1 MIDKVNNL
9 DLECYIL
16 NPKSLDNLF
25 HLVHALKRQ
34 LHEQVEQLELP
45 IAPMHVRVIK
55 IISKQSPCT
64 AMDVVNF
71 LNRDKAQVTRLLQTL
86 IAEGFI
92 EKRPNPED
100 KRSQCLLTTDKGNK
114 VLDKIKVV
122 DAEIFQ
128 KMTLN
133 VSDDELAAF
142 QITTG
147 KLAENLVKK

>member
-1 MIDKVNNL
+1 MS
-9 DLECYIL
+9 

-25 HLVHALKRQ
+25 HLVHVLKRQ
-34 LHEQVEQLELP
+34 LHEQIEQLELP

-71 LNRDKAQVTRLLQTL
+71 LNRDKAQVTRLIKTL
-86 IAEGFI
+86 IEEGFI

-100 KRSQCLLTTDKGNK
+100 KRSQCLLTTEKGNE
-114 VLDKIKVV
+114 VLAKIKAV
-122 DAEIFQ
+122 DAKIFQ

-133 VSDDELAAF
+133 VSEEELEAF
-142 QITTG
+142 QLVAG
-147 KLAENLVKK
+147 KLVENLSKKPS

>member
-1 MIDKVNNL
+1 MS
-9 DLECYIL
+9 

-25 HLVHALKRQ
+25 HLVHVLKRQ
-34 LHEQVEQLELP
+34 LHEQIEQLELP

-71 LNRDKAQVTRLLQTL
+71 LNRDKAQVTRLIKTL
-86 IAEGFI
+86 IEEGFI

-100 KRSQCLLTTDKGNK
+100 KRSQCLLTTEKGNE
-114 VLDKIKVV
+114 VLSKIKAV

-133 VSDDELAAF
+133 VSEEELEAF
-142 QITTG
+142 QLVAG
-147 KLAENLVKK
+147 KLAGNLSKKPS

>member
-1 MIDKVNNL
+1 MS
-9 DLECYIL
+9 

-25 HLVHALKRQ
+25 HLVHVLKRQ
-34 LHEQVEQLELP
+34 LHEQIEQLELP

-71 LNRDKAQVTRLLQTL
+71 LNRDKAQVTRLIKTL
-86 IAEGFI
+86 IEEGFI

-100 KRSQCLLTTDKGNK
+100 KRSQCLLTTEKGNE
-114 VLDKIKVV
+114 VLSNIKAV

-133 VSDDELAAF
+133 VSEEELEAF
-142 QITTG
+142 QLVAG
-147 KLAENLVKK
+147 KLAENLSKKPS

>member
-1 MIDKVNNL
+1 MS
-9 DLECYIL
+9 

-25 HLVHALKRQ
+25 HLVHVLKRQ
-34 LHEQVEQLELP
+34 LHEQIEQLELP

-71 LNRDKAQVTRLLQTL
+71 LNRDKAQVTRLIKTL
-86 IAEGFI
+86 IEEGFI

-100 KRSQCLLTTDKGNK
+100 KRSQCLLTTEKGNE
-114 VLDKIKVV
+114 VLAKIKAV

-133 VSDDELAAF
+133 VSEEELEAF
-142 QITTG
+142 QLVAG
-147 KLAENLVKK
+147 KLAENLSKKPS

>member
-1 MIDKVNNL
+1 MS
-9 DLECYIL
+9 

-25 HLVHALKRQ
+25 HLVHVLKRQ
-34 LHEQVEQLELP
+34 LHEQIEQLELP

-71 LNRDKAQVTRLLQTL
+71 LNRDKAQVTRLIKTL
-86 IAEGFI
+86 IEEGFI

-100 KRSQCLLTTDKGNK
+100 KRSQCLLTTEKGNE
-114 VLDKIKVV
+114 VLSKIKAV

-133 VSDDELAAF
+133 VSEEELEAF
-142 QITTG
+142 QLVAG
-147 KLAENLVKK
+147 KLAENLSQKPS

>member
-1 MIDKVNNL
+1 MS
-9 DLECYIL
+9 

-25 HLVHALKRQ
+25 HLVHVLKRQ
-34 LHEQVEQLELP
+34 LHEQIEQLELP

-71 LNRDKAQVTRLLQTL
+71 LNRDKAQVTRLIKTL
-86 IAEGFI
+86 IEQGFI

-100 KRSQCLLTTDKGNK
+100 KRSQCLLTTEKGNE
-114 VLDKIKVV
+114 VLAKIKAV

-133 VSDDELAAF
+133 VSEEELEAF
-142 QITTG
+142 QLVAG
-147 KLAENLVKK
+147 KLAENLSQKPS

>member
-1 MIDKVNNL
+1 MS
-9 DLECYIL
+9 

-25 HLVHALKRQ
+25 HLVHVLKRQ
-34 LHEQVEQLELP
+34 LHEQIEQLELP

-71 LNRDKAQVTRLLQTL
+71 LNRDKAQVTRLIKTL
-86 IAEGFI
+86 IEEGFI

-100 KRSQCLLTTDKGNK
+100 KRSQCLLTTEKGNE
-114 VLDKIKVV
+114 VLAKIKAV

-133 VSDDELAAF
+133 VSEKELEAF
-142 QITTG
+142 QLVAG
-147 KLAENLVKK
+147 KLAENLSKKPS

>member
-1 MIDKVNNL
+1 MS
-9 DLECYIL
+9 

-25 HLVHALKRQ
+25 HLVHVLKRQ
-34 LHEQVEQLELP
+34 LHEQIEQLELP

-71 LNRDKAQVTRLLQTL
+71 LNRDKAQVTRLIKTL
-86 IAEGFI
+86 IEEGFI

-100 KRSQCLLTTDKGNK
+100 KRSQCLLTTEKGNE
-114 VLDKIKVV
+114 VLAKIKAV

-133 VSDDELAAF
+133 VSEEKLEAF
-142 QITTG
+142 QLVAG
-147 KLAENLVKK
+147 KLAENLSKKPS

>member
-1 MIDKVNNL
+1 MS
-9 DLECYIL
+9 

-25 HLVHALKRQ
+25 HLVHVLKRQ
-34 LHEQVEQLELP
+34 LHEQIEQLELP

-71 LNRDKAQVTRLLQTL
+71 LNRDKAQVTRLIKTL
-86 IAEGFI
+86 IEEGFI

-100 KRSQCLLTTDKGNK
+100 KRSQCLLTTEKGNE
-114 VLDKIKVV
+114 VLSKIKAV

-133 VSDDELAAF
+133 VSEEELEAF
-142 QITTG
+142 QLIAG
-147 KLAENLVKK
+147 KLAENLSKKPR

>member
-1 MIDKVNNL
+1 MS
-9 DLECYIL
+9 

-25 HLVHALKRQ
+25 HLVHVLKRQ
-34 LHEQVEQLELP
+34 LHEQIEQLELP

-71 LNRDKAQVTRLLQTL
+71 LNRDKAQVTRLIKTL
-86 IAEGFI
+86 IEEGFI

-100 KRSQCLLTTDKGNK
+100 KRSQCLLTTEKGNE
-114 VLDKIKVV
+114 VLAKIKAV

-128 KMTLN
+128 KMTSN
-133 VSDDELAAF
+133 VSEEELEAF
-142 QITTG
+142 QAVAG
-147 KLAENLVKK
+147 KLAENLSKKPS

>member
-1 MIDKVNNL
+1 MS
-9 DLECYIL
+9 

-25 HLVHALKRQ
+25 HLVHVLKRQ
-34 LHEQVEQLELP
+34 LHEQIEQLELP

-71 LNRDKAQVTRLLQTL
+71 LNRDKAQVTRLIKTL
-86 IAEGFI
+86 IEEGFI

-100 KRSQCLLTTDKGNK
+100 KRSQCLLTTEKGNE
-114 VLDKIKVV
+114 VLAKIKAV

-133 VSDDELAAF
+133 VSEEELEAF
-142 QITTG
+142 QLVAG
-147 KLAENLVKK
+147 KLAENLSKNPS

>member
-1 MIDKVNNL
+1 MS
-9 DLECYIL
+9 

-25 HLVHALKRQ
+25 HLVHVLKRQ
-34 LHEQVEQLELP
+34 LHEQIEQLELP

-71 LNRDKAQVTRLLQTL
+71 LNRDKAQVTRLIKTL
-86 IAEGFI
+86 IEEGFI

-100 KRSQCLLTTDKGNK
+100 KRSQCLLTTEKGNE
-114 VLDKIKVV
+114 VLSKIKAV

-133 VSDDELAAF
+133 VSEEELEAF
-142 QITTG
+142 QVVAG
-147 KLAENLVKK
+147 KLAENLSKKPS

>member
-1 MIDKVNNL
+1 MS
-9 DLECYIL
+9 

-25 HLVHALKRQ
+25 HLVHILKRQ
-34 LHEQVEQLELP
+34 LHEQIEQLELP

-71 LNRDKAQVTRLLQTL
+71 LNRDKAQVTRLIKTL
-86 IAEGFI
+86 IEEGFI

-100 KRSQCLLTTDKGNK
+100 KRSQCLLTTEKGNE
-114 VLDKIKVV
+114 VLSKIKAV

-133 VSDDELAAF
+133 VSEKELEAF
-142 QITTG
+142 QVVAG
-147 KLAENLVKK
+147 KLAENLSKKPS

>member
-1 MIDKVNNL
+1 MS
-9 DLECYIL
+9 

-25 HLVHALKRQ
+25 HLVHVLKRQ
-34 LHEQVEQLELP
+34 LHEQIEQLELP

-71 LNRDKAQVTRLLQTL
+71 LNRDKAQVTRLIKTL
-86 IAEGFI
+86 IEEGFI

-100 KRSQCLLTTDKGNK
+100 KRSQCLLTTEKGNE
-114 VLDKIKVV
+114 VLAKIKAV

-133 VSDDELAAF
+133 VSEEELEAF
-142 QITTG
+142 QLVAR
-147 KLAENLVKK
+147 KLAENLSQKPS

>member
-1 MIDKVNNL
+1 MS
-9 DLECYIL
+9 

-25 HLVHALKRQ
+25 HLVHVLKRQ
-34 LHEQVEQLELP
+34 LHEQIEQLELP

-71 LNRDKAQVTRLLQTL
+71 LNRDKAQVTRLIKTL
-86 IAEGFI
+86 IEEGFI

-100 KRSQCLLTTDKGNK
+100 KRSQCLLTTEKGNE
-114 VLDKIKVV
+114 VLAKIKAV

-128 KMTLN
+128 KMTSN
-133 VSDDELAAF
+133 VSEEELEAF
-142 QITTG
+142 QVVAG
-147 KLAENLVKK
+147 KLAENLSKKPS

>member
-1 MIDKVNNL
+1 MS
-9 DLECYIL
+9 

-25 HLVHALKRQ
+25 HLVHVLKRQ
-34 LHEQVEQLELP
+34 LHEQIEQLELP

-71 LNRDKAQVTRLLQTL
+71 LNRDKAQVTRLIKTL
-86 IAEGFI
+86 IEEGFI

-100 KRSQCLLTTDKGNK
+100 KRSQCLLTTEKGNE
-114 VLDKIKVV
+114 VLSKIKAV

-133 VSDDELAAF
+133 ASEEELEAF
-142 QITTG
+142 QLVAG
-147 KLAENLVKK
+147 KLAENLSKKPS

>member
-1 MIDKVNNL
+1 MS
-9 DLECYIL
+9 

-25 HLVHALKRQ
+25 HLVHVLKRQ
-34 LHEQVEQLELP
+34 LHEQIEQLELP

-71 LNRDKAQVTRLLQTL
+71 LNRDKAQVTRLIKTL
-86 IAEGFI
+86 IEQGFI

-100 KRSQCLLTTDKGNK
+100 KRSQCLLTTEKGNE
-114 VLDKIKVV
+114 VLAKIKAV

-133 VSDDELAAF
+133 VSEEELEAF
-142 QITTG
+142 QLVAG
-147 KLAENLVKK
+147 KLAENLSKKPS

>member
-1 MIDKVNNL
+1 MS
-9 DLECYIL
+9 

-25 HLVHALKRQ
+25 HLVHVLKRQ
-34 LHEQVEQLELP
+34 LHEQIEQLELP

-71 LNRDKAQVTRLLQTL
+71 LNRDKAQVTRLIKTL
-86 IAEGFI
+86 IEEGFI

-100 KRSQCLLTTDKGNK
+100 KRSQCLLTTEKGNE
-114 VLDKIKVV
+114 VLAKIKAV

-133 VSDDELAAF
+133 VSEEELEAF
-142 QITTG
+142 QVVAG
-147 KLAENLVKK
+147 KLAENLSKKPS

>member
-1 MIDKVNNL
+1 MS
-9 DLECYIL
+9 

-25 HLVHALKRQ
+25 HLVHVLKRQ
-34 LHEQVEQLELP
+34 LHEQIEQLELP

-71 LNRDKAQVTRLLQTL
+71 LNRDKAQVTRLIKTL
-86 IAEGFI
+86 IEEGFI

-100 KRSQCLLTTDKGNK
+100 KRSQCLLTTEKGNE
-114 VLDKIKVV
+114 VLAKIKAV

-128 KMTLN
+128 KMKLN
-133 VSDDELAAF
+133 VSEEELEAF
-142 QITTG
+142 QLIAG
-147 KLAENLVKK
+147 KLAENLSKNPS

>member
-1 MIDKVNNL
+1 MS
-9 DLECYIL
+9 

-25 HLVHALKRQ
+25 HLVHVLKRQ

-71 LNRDKAQVTRLLQTL
+71 LNRDKAQVTRLIKTL
-86 IAEGFI
+86 IEEGFI

-100 KRSQCLLTTDKGNK
+100 KRSQCLLTTEKGNK
-114 VLDKIKVV
+114 VLNKIKTV
-122 DAEIFQ
+122 DDEIFQ
-128 KMTLN
+128 KMTLD
-133 VSDDELAAF
+133 VSEEELEAF
-142 QITTG
+142 QLVAG
-147 KLAENLVKK
+147 KLAENLSKKPR

>member
-1 MIDKVNNL
+1 MS
-9 DLECYIL
+9 

-25 HLVHALKRQ
+25 HLVHVLKRQ
-34 LHEQVEQLELP
+34 LHEHIEQLELP

-71 LNRDKAQVTRLLQTL
+71 LNRDKAQVTRLIKTL
-86 IAEGFI
+86 IEAGFI

-100 KRSQCLLTTDKGNK
+100 KRSQCLLTTEKGNE
-114 VLDKIKVV
+114 VLAKIKAV

-133 VSDDELAAF
+133 VSEEELEAF
-142 QITTG
+142 QLVAG
-147 KLAENLVKK
+147 KLAENLSKKPS